1 MPLDPNVTVIR
12 DAEGR
17 ETFVATGGPLAP
29 PTPAANQTVAAEAEK
44 TEEGG
49 DGATEDA
56 ADGDG
61 TNSRRRKR

>member
-1 MPLDPNVTVIR
+1 MPLDPNVTVLR

-29 PTPAANQTVAAEAEK
+29 LAPPTQPAEPADATP
-44 TEEGG
+44 EEGG

-61 TNSRRRKR
+61 TNPRRRKR